1 MVDDKSDIT
10 ISKRQV
16 DVSVVLNEALKRRN
30 LTYTIV
36 SSKSIVISDKSEQ
49 SSPAKTKSVSGI
61 VKSSNGESIIGANVT
76 VEGTTIGCITDIDG
90 NFILEDVPDNANLTV
105 SYIGFQTQ
113 SVSVIGKSSL
123 NVILKEDTEILEE
136 VVVVGYGTQKK

>member
-1 MVDDKSDIT
+1 M
-10 ISKRQV
+10 
-16 DVSVVLNEALKRRN
+16 
-30 LTYTIV
+30 
-36 SSKSIVISDKSEQ
+36 
-49 SSPAKTKSVSGI
+49 SGI

-123 NVILKEDTEILEE
+123 NGYSKRRYRDTGGSCGSWIWYTEKSEFNWCCGE
-136 VVVVGYGTQKK
+136 C